1 MRERDRGHTYIFFEK
16 AWASYIYIISNG
28 VKRAEFSHVNKDL
41 EEGIDQSINQSP
53 SEGSQFDGCVDLAI
67 LWQMDHGWV
76 VHRNTCST
84 RCISMFVS
92 ENYRKIPE
100 KLSGR

>member
-41 EEGIDQSINQSP
+41 KKGIDQPINQSP
-53 SEGSQFDGCVDLAI
+53 SEGSGRWMYLLNITSRDPVTDGPRMGSSPKYIHIPRCVSI
-67 LWQMDHGWV
+67 
-76 VHRNTCST
+76 
-84 RCISMFVS
+84 FVS
-92 ENYRKIPE
+92 ENYRKIP
-100 KLSGR
+100 